1 MPTVCDM
8 QILTALKDGVIDS
21 TTWHELLRPFIVVK
35 TLGTESPGLLGE
47 LFRALQLDEVG
58 SDPGF
63 LPNLQVIYAD
73 LPVEDDSFTSFMD
86 SCRVMGRCYVFLS
99 YHCARNGLPLG
110 PSSLLRHTF
119 LSRTDYDSYTSF
131 C

>member
-8 QILTALKDGVIDS
+8 QILTALKDGAIDS

-86 SCRVMGRCYVFLS
+86 SCRVMGRPVELIRWNNTIQWS
-99 YHCARNGLPLG
+99 A
-110 PSSLLRHTF
+110 
-119 LSRTDYDSYTSF
+119 
-131 C
+131 